1 MYCMLLFWQ
10 KKQKGIL
17 GMCLNSLLKAAM
29 LFRVHLIGIF
39 QLQNRPVILLLRAM
53 VKGEGLADG
62 RGGQVR
68 EFLLLSSLET
78 D

>member
-10 KKQKGIL
+10 KQRIL
-17 GMCLNSLLKAAM
+17 GICLHSLLIAAM
-29 LFRVHLIGIF
+29 LFGVHLIGIF
-39 QLQNRPVILLLRAM
+39 QLQNRPVMLLLRGM
-53 VKGEGLADG
+53 VKGEGWAGG